1 MKLTV
6 ENFQIHQKPKT
17 VDIPEGETTYL
28 EGDSDIGKSALMR
41 AMRWLCENKPDGG
54 SFVTFKQPRG
64 TTSVVTLEADG
75 RSVTRERGKSKNLYK
90 LDDETFEAFG
100 RSVPEPIAKFL
111 NLSPY
116 AFQLQGEVPF
126 LIGASPTDA
135 AKILSDACG
144 LGVIDTA
151 VQFVRQKKTLV
162 DAEIR
167 KSEILLESAQ
177 GRLATATEQLPLAD
191 ALETAAGL
199 GDEATRI
206 DDRVCALEDAI
217 VSEPSGEVLDT
228 EHVKDCAALA
238 HLAAE
243 GIETL
248 TARALNLRRA
258 LQNEPAGVLFDIS
271 AVFPIAD
278 ALHEIVP
285 ALAGMHDRAARIS
298 QSLANEPTGA
308 LHDVSAAKPLAVAAG
323 IRWGEVEELHAHAV
337 ALNRAIQNEPVGEI
351 RDVSRVLSAVA
362 RARATIEERAILSE
376 MCHKM
381 RHAVY
386 GEPQGDLMST
396 TELEQQRAQI
406 KVCPTCGRELP

>member
-17 VDIPEGETTYL
+17 VEIPEGETTYL

-41 AMRWLCENKPDGG
+41 AMRWVGENKPDGG

-64 TTSVVTLEADG
+64 TTSVVKFEADG

-116 AFQLQGEVPF
+116 AFQCQGEVPF
-126 LIGASPTDA
+126 LIGASPTEA

-162 DAEIR
+162 EAEIR

-228 EHVKDCAALA
+228 EHAKDCAALA

-248 TARALNLRRA
+248 TAMALTLRRA
-258 LQNEPAGVLFDIS
+258 LQNEPVGELRDVSEAMRK
-271 AVFPIAD
+271 IA
-278 ALHEIVP
+278 
-285 ALAGMHDRAARIS
+285 M
-298 QSLANEPTGA
+298 ANATGA
-308 LHDVSAAKPLAVAAG
+308 DCREMANRITVLQRVLSEEPFGELHDVSAAKPLAVAAG

-337 ALNRAIQNEPVGEI
+337 TLNRAIQNEPVGEI
-351 RDVSRVLSAVA
+351 RDVSRVLSAIA

-386 GEPQGDLMST
+386 GEPQGDLMSMS
-396 TELEQQRAQI
+396 ELEQQRAQI
-406 KVCPTCGRELP
+406 KVCPTCGREL

>member
-17 VDIPEGETTYL
+17 VEIPEGETAYL

-41 AMRWLCENKPDGG
+41 AMRWLGENKPDGG

-90 LDDETFEAFG
+90 LDEETFEAFG

-116 AFQLQGEVPF
+116 AFQCQGEVPF
-126 LIGASPTDA
+126 LIGASPTEA

-151 VQFVRQKKTLV
+151 VQFVRQKKTV
-162 DAEIR
+162 VEAEIR

-177 GRLATATEQLPLAD
+177 ARLAQATEQLPLAD
-191 ALETAAGL
+191 ALEKAARA
-199 GDEATRI
+199 GDQVEELSDKREAMETRL
-206 DDRVCALEDAI
+206 DD
-217 VSEPSGEVLDT
+217 EPSGEVLDT
-228 EHVKDCAALA
+228 EHAKDCAALA

-248 TARALNLRRA
+248 TARALTLRRA
-258 LQNEPAGVLFDIS
+258 LQNEPAGVPFDMS

-285 ALAGMHDRAARIS
+285 ALAGMHDRAAQIR

-308 LHDVSAAKPLAVAAG
+308 LHDVSAAKPLAVAAA

-337 ALNRAIQNEPVGEI
+337 ALNRTIQNEPVGEM
-351 RDVSRVLSAVA
+351 RDVSRVLSAIA
-362 RARATIEERAILSE
+362 RARATIEERATLSE

-396 TELEQQRAQI
+396 SELEQQRAQI
-406 KVCPTCGRELP
+406 KVCPTCGREL